1 MNLLSLSLSVCVV
14 FLMLG
19 LFFFMSEERSFTYSL
34 TKAICEGTTCRDY
47 HITCSEQGAVIS
59 MAPLTGF
66 VTFPS
71 DWKDTRN
78 ATTLCR

>member
-1 MNLLSLSLSVCVV
+1 MNLVRLILSACLV
-14 FLMLG
+14 FLILG
-19 LFFFMSEERSFTYSL
+19 LFFFMPEERSFTYSL

-47 HITCSEQGAVIS
+47 QVSCTDQGDVIS
-59 MAPLTGF
+59 MVPLTGF

-71 DWKDTRN
+71 NWNDTRN